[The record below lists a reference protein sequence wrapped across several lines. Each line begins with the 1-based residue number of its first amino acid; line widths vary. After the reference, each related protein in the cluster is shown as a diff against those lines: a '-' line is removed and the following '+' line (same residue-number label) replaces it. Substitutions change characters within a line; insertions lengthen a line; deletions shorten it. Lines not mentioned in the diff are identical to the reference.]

1 MKLLRNFMGLLTLMV
16 LSLTAQAEPFQMY
29 TPMGVPSFLA
39 KIVFSLEVVTPAGMY
54 TGTYQSHNPYMLQV
68 GNLDLISWNGPSSIP
83 APTIYLDHSDEKDI
97 SFCPGLAGIPST
109 NGRGWDCYAADLK
122 VTVTGDVQGCPW
134 LVSSQ
139 VTTTDK
145 GAVGATYVGPK
156 VHNSTCPS
164 IPLTAYDVSWDENT
178 VKHKKTLNLQSADAV
193 GGIIETTLSTYLMES
208 QKLCDGS
215 DFQNPRGANC
225 RFVSQMITFTASG
238 CDDAKVTVT
247 PVPHPIT
254 DKQLHDIVVRVD
266 ASALQPIDS
275 TCRFQYVL
283 NMF

>member
-16 LSLTAQAEPFQMY
+16 LSLTAQAQTFQMY
-29 TPMGVPSFLA
+29 TPMGVPSFMA
-39 KIVFSLEVVTPAGMY
+39 KIVFSLEVVTPAGVY

-68 GNLDLISWNGPSSIP
+68 GNLDVISWNGPSSIP

-122 VTVTGDVQGCPW
+122 VTVTGEVQGCPW

-139 VTTTDK
+139 ITTTDQ
-145 GAVGATYVGPK
+145 GAVGATYIGPK
-156 VHNSTCPS
+156 FHNSTCPS
-164 IPLTAYDVSWDENT
+164 IPLTTYDVSWDENT
-178 VKHKKTLNLQSADAV
+178 VAHKQTLNLQSADAV

-215 DFQNPRGANC
+215 QFDDRGANC
-225 RFVSQMITFTASG
+225 RFVAQMITFTASG

-254 DKQLHDIVVRVD
+254 DRQLHDIVVRVD
-266 ASALQPIDS
+266 TSALQPIDS

>member
-1 MKLLRNFMGLLTLMV
+1 MGLLTLMV
-16 LSLTAQAEPFQMY
+16 LSLTAQAQTFQMY
-29 TPMGVPSFLA
+29 TPMGVPSFMA
-39 KIVFSLEVVTPAGMY
+39 KIVFSLEVVTPAGVY

-68 GNLDLISWNGPSSIP
+68 GNLDVISWNGPSSIP

-122 VTVTGDVQGCPW
+122 VTVTGEVQGCPW

-139 VTTTDK
+139 ITTTDQ
-145 GAVGATYVGPK
+145 GAVGATYIGPK
-156 VHNSTCPS
+156 FHNSTCPS
-164 IPLTAYDVSWDENT
+164 IPLTTYDVSWDENT
-178 VKHKKTLNLQSADAV
+178 VAHKKTLNLQSADAV

-215 DFQNPRGANC
+215 QFDDRGANC
-225 RFVSQMITFTASG
+225 RFVAQMITFTASG

-247 PVPHPIT
+247 PVPHPIS

>member
-1 MKLLRNFMGLLTLMV
+1 M
-16 LSLTAQAEPFQMY
+16 
-29 TPMGVPSFLA
+29 
-39 KIVFSLEVVTPAGMY
+39 
-54 TGTYQSHNPYMLQV
+54 
-68 GNLDLISWNGPSSIP
+68 SS
-83 APTIYLDHSDEKDI
+83 
-97 SFCPGLAGIPST
+97 CPGLSSVPAT
-109 NGRGWDCYAADLK
+109 DNGWDCYSADLK

-139 VTTTDK
+139 ITTTDK
-145 GAVGATYVGPK
+145 GNVGATYVGPK
-156 VHNSTCPS
+156 VHNSVCPS
-164 IPLTAYDVSWDENT
+164 IPLATYDVSWDENT
-178 VKHKKTLNLQSADAV
+178 VAHKKTLNLKSADAV

-215 DFQNPRGANC
+215 QFDDRGANC
-225 RFVSQMITFTASG
+225 RFVAQMITFTASG

-254 DKQLHDIVVRVD
+254 DRQLHDIVVRVD
-266 ASALQPIDS
+266 TSALQPIDS

>member
-16 LSLTAQAEPFQMY
+16 LSLTAQAQTFQMY
-29 TPMGVPSFLA
+29 TPMGVPSFMA
-39 KIVFSLEVVTPAGMY
+39 KIVFSLEVVTPAGVY

-68 GNLDLISWNGPSSIP
+68 GNLDVISWNGPSSIP

-122 VTVTGDVQGCPW
+122 VTVTGEVQGCPW

-139 VTTTDK
+139 ITTTDQ
-145 GAVGATYVGPK
+145 GAVGATYIGPK
-156 VHNSTCPS
+156 FHNSTCPS
-164 IPLTAYDVSWDENT
+164 IPLTTYDVSWDENT
-178 VKHKKTLNLQSADAV
+178 VAHKKTLNLQSADAV

-215 DFQNPRGANC
+215 QFDDRGANC
-225 RFVSQMITFTASG
+225 RFVAQMITFTASG

-247 PVPHPIT
+247 PVPHPIS

>member
-1 MKLLRNFMGLLTLMV
+1 M
-16 LSLTAQAEPFQMY
+16 
-29 TPMGVPSFLA
+29 
-39 KIVFSLEVVTPAGMY
+39 
-54 TGTYQSHNPYMLQV
+54 
-68 GNLDLISWNGPSSIP
+68 
-83 APTIYLDHSDEKDI
+83 
-97 SFCPGLAGIPST
+97 
-109 NGRGWDCYAADLK
+109 
-122 VTVTGDVQGCPW
+122 
-134 LVSSQ
+134 
-139 VTTTDK
+139 
-145 GAVGATYVGPK
+145 
-156 VHNSTCPS
+156 
-164 IPLTAYDVSWDENT
+164 
-178 VKHKKTLNLQSADAV
+178 NLQSADAI

>member
-16 LSLTAQAEPFQMY
+16 LSLTAQAQTFQMY
-29 TPMGVPSFLA
+29 TPMGVPSFMA
-39 KIVFSLEVVTPAGMY
+39 KIVFSLEVVTPAGVY

-68 GNLDLISWNGPSSIP
+68 GNLDVISWNGPSSIP
-83 APTIYLDHSDEKDI
+83 APTIYLDHSDEKNI

-122 VTVTGDVQGCPW
+122 VTVTGEVQGCPW

-139 VTTTDK
+139 ITTTDQ
-145 GAVGATYVGPK
+145 GAVGATYIGPK
-156 VHNSTCPS
+156 FHNSTCPS
-164 IPLTAYDVSWDENT
+164 IPLTTYDVSWDENT
-178 VKHKKTLNLQSADAV
+178 VAHKKTLNLQSADAV

-215 DFQNPRGANC
+215 QFDDRGANC
-225 RFVSQMITFTASG
+225 RFVAQMITFTASG

-247 PVPHPIT
+247 PVPHPIS

>member
-122 VTVTGDVQGCPW
+122 VTVTGEVQGCPW

-139 VTTTDK
+139 ITTTDQ
-145 GAVGATYVGPK
+145 GAVGATYIGPK
-156 VHNSTCPS
+156 VHNSACPS
-164 IPLTAYDVSWDENT
+164 IPLTTYDVSWDENT
-178 VKHKKTLNLQSADAV
+178 VKHKKTLNLQSADAI

>member
-1 MKLLRNFMGLLTLMV
+1 MKLLRNFMGLLALMA
-16 LSLTAQAEPFQMY
+16 LSLTAQAQTFQMY
-29 TPMGVPSFLA
+29 TPMGVPSFMA
-39 KIVFSLEVVTPAGMY
+39 KIVFSLEVVTPAGVY

-122 VTVTGDVQGCPW
+122 VTVTGEVQGCPW

-139 VTTTDK
+139 ITTTDQ
-145 GAVGATYVGPK
+145 GAVGATYIGPK
-156 VHNSTCPS
+156 FHNSTCPS
-164 IPLTAYDVSWDENT
+164 IPLTTYDVSWDENT

-215 DFQNPRGANC
+215 DFRDPRGANC
-225 RFVSQMITFTASG
+225 RFVSQMITFTSSG

-247 PVPHPIT
+247 PVPHPIS

-266 ASALQPIDS
+266 TSALQPIDS

>member
-1 MKLLRNFMGLLTLMV
+1 MKIIRRFLGFLTL
-16 LSLTAQAEPFQMY
+16 LLFSLGAHAEDFMMY
-29 TPMGVPSFLA
+29 TPMGVPGPFMKS
-39 KIVFSLEVVTPAGMY
+39 VFMLEVVTSTGVY
-54 TGTYQSHNPYMLQV
+54 TGEYATSDPWMLTL
-68 GNLDLISWNGPSSIP
+68 GNLTLVSWNGPAGIP
-83 APTIYLDHSDEKDI
+83 APTINLVKTYQLPDST
-97 SFCPGLAGIPST
+97 CPGVTSVPST
-109 NGRGWDCYAADLK
+109 SPYGWDCYEADLK
-122 VTVTGDVQGCPW
+122 VSVTGDVQGCPW

-139 VTTTDK
+139 ITTKDT
-145 GAVGATYVGPK
+145 GQTGATYTGPK
-156 VHNSTCPS
+156 THNSSCPS
-164 IPLTAYDVSWDENT
+164 IPLASYDVSWDENM
-178 VKHKKTLNLQSADAV
+178 VIHKKTLNLKSTDAV

-215 DFQNPRGANC
+215 DFTDPRGANC

-254 DKQLHDIVVRVD
+254 DRQLHDIMVRVD
-266 ASALQPIDS
+266 TSVLQPIDS

>member
-122 VTVTGDVQGCPW
+122 VTVTGEVQGCPW

-139 VTTTDK
+139 ITTTDQ
-145 GAVGATYVGPK
+145 GAVGATYIGPK
-156 VHNSTCPS
+156 VHNSACPS
-164 IPLTAYDVSWDENT
+164 IPLTTYDVSWDENT

>member
-16 LSLTAQAEPFQMY
+16 LSLTAQAQTFQMY

-39 KIVFSLEVVTPAGMY
+39 KIVFSLEVVTPAGVY
-54 TGTYQSHNPYMLQV
+54 TGTYKSHNSMMLQV
-68 GNLDLISWNGPSSIP
+68 GNLDLISWSGPSSIP
-83 APTIYLDHSDEKDI
+83 APTIYLDHSDKKDI
-97 SFCPGLAGIPST
+97 SFCPGLASLPST
-109 NGRGWDCYAADLK
+109 TGRGWDCYAADLK

-139 VTTTDK
+139 VTTTDN
-145 GAVGATYVGPK
+145 GVVGATYVGPK

-164 IPLTAYDVSWDENT
+164 IPLTTYDVSWDENT
-178 VKHKKTLNLQSADAV
+178 VNHKKTLNLHSADAV

>member
-122 VTVTGDVQGCPW
+122 VTVTGEVQGGPW

-139 VTTTDK
+139 ITTTDQ
-145 GAVGATYVGPK
+145 GAVGATYIGPK
-156 VHNSTCPS
+156 VHNSACPS
-164 IPLTAYDVSWDENT
+164 IPLTTYDVSWDENT
-178 VKHKKTLNLQSADAV
+178 VKHKKTLNLQSADAI

-266 ASALQPIDS
+266 ASVLQPIDS

>member
-122 VTVTGDVQGCPW
+122 VTVTGEIQGCPW

-139 VTTTDK
+139 ITTTDQ
-145 GAVGATYVGPK
+145 GAVGATYIGPK
-156 VHNSTCPS
+156 VHNSACPS
-164 IPLTAYDVSWDENT
+164 IPLTTYDVSWDENT